1 MNFTTPSLE
10 KTLFASL
17 LESSKRY
24 GSSAQILEDATRKTL
39 TYGSFLLK
47 IFTFSRRMGRSVR
60 RESPVGLILPNTHEL
75 VISFWALSAIGR
87 IPALLNYTSGSQA
100 ILAACRVANITT
112 IFTSRIFVEKARL
125 QDLVTLLNSH
135 NIQVHYLENELKKIS
150 WGDKFWGIY
159 GRFFPE
165 RAYKRNVLC
174 PNPHGT
180 AAILFTSGSEGSPKG
195 VALSHINLQANCYQL
210 GSVVD
215 FNRSDV
221 VLNVLPLFHAFGLT
235 AGMILPLLS
244 GIRALHYVS
253 PLHYRVIS
261 ELSND
266 IGATILFGTDTLLS
280 GYGRSV
286 NADKPHTFR
295 YVFAGAEKLKES
307 TQQLWT
313 DKFGLRLFE
322 GYGTTETSPV
332 LCVNT
337 MTHSKK
343 GTVGRFLP
351 GISYRLQPV
360 EGLNEGGRLSVKG
373 PNIMKGYFLDASP
386 GTLTPPPEGWY
397 DTGDIVQVDEEG
409 YVTLK
414 GRATR
419 FAKVGGEMLSLAAVE
434 DALHRLWP
442 EHTHA
447 VIAQPDEKK
456 GEQLVLF
463 TTFPSADR
471 STLLAFWKSQDLP
484 DLSIPRVINILSS
497 LPLLGSGKINYKAL
511 YELV

>member
-1 MNFTTPSLE
+1 M
-10 KTLFASL
+10 
-17 LESSKRY
+17 
-24 GSSAQILEDATRKTL
+24 
-39 TYGSFLLK
+39 
-47 IFTFSRRMGRSVR
+47 
-60 RESPVGLILPNTHEL
+60 
-75 VISFWALSAIGR
+75 
-87 IPALLNYTSGSQA
+87 
-100 ILAACRVANITT
+100 
-112 IFTSRIFVEKARL
+112 
-125 QDLVTLLNSH
+125 
-135 NIQVHYLENELKKIS
+135 
-150 WGDKFWGIY
+150 
-159 GRFFPE
+159 
-165 RAYKRNVLC
+165 
-174 PNPHGT
+174 
-180 AAILFTSGSEGSPKG
+180 
-195 VALSHINLQANCYQL
+195 
-210 GSVVD
+210 
-215 FNRSDV
+215 